1 MFKDILNTE
10 QPIIISNTM
19 ITDTEKLLTY
29 FFMNKLEN
37 IELNDFMEIPIK
49 IFPVIQKICQET
61 NYRVEII
68 DKNDFVV
75 ICTKE
80 MK

>member
-49 IFPVIQKICQET
+49 IFPVIQEICKET
-61 NYRVEII
+61 NYRVEVI